1 MVNTTGRSLRNLAGF
16 TGLSCVAIGI
26 YHFALGTA
34 SVPGATDANATVD
47 SRERFYS
54 AYFAGY
60 GLAWL
65 GAARKSPIR
74 ATEIRLLAGL
84 MLVSAVGR
92 VISLVNNGRPH
103 WFQEVLTA
111 VEFVVPAAFFAL
123 IKAELS
129 DGRREGVGELAALAA
144 ELPAVARRT
153 MCAGLLGAAVLL
165 VVRRRPMTSSSCAR
179 GPHGICVWCRPPTP
193 IQPCRKPSAPSPS

>member
-1 MVNTTGRSLRNLAGF
+1 MTGRQLRNLAGF
-16 TGLSCVAIGI
+16 TGLSCVAIGV

-65 GAARKSPIR
+65 RTARKSPIR
-74 ATEIRLLAGL
+74 AGEVRLLAGL
-84 MLVSAVGR
+84 MALSGIGR
-92 VISLVNNGRPH
+92 LISLVHNGRPH

-111 VEFVVPAAFFAL
+111 IEFIVPAAFF
-123 IKAELS
+123 
-129 DGRREGVGELAALAA
+129 GLADADERA
-144 ELPAVARRT
+144 ELPAA
-153 MCAGLLGAAVLL
+153 
-165 VVRRRPMTSSSCAR
+165 S
-179 GPHGICVWCRPPTP
+179 
-193 IQPCRKPSAPSPS
+193 

>member
-1 MVNTTGRSLRNLAGF
+1 MTGRYLKNLAVF

-60 GLAWL
+60 GFAWL

-74 ATEIRLLAGL
+74 AGHVRLLAGL
-84 MLVSAVGR
+84 MLLSAVGR
-92 VISLVNNGRPH
+92 LISLLHTGRPH

-111 VEFVVPAAFFAL
+111 IEFVVPTVFFGIADAEE
-123 IKAELS
+123 KAELN
-129 DGRREGVGELAALAA
+129 
-144 ELPAVARRT
+144 PA
-153 MCAGLLGAAVLL
+153 G
-165 VVRRRPMTSSSCAR
+165 
-179 GPHGICVWCRPPTP
+179 
-193 IQPCRKPSAPSPS
+193 

>member
-1 MVNTTGRSLRNLAGF
+1 MVGTPALTGRHLKTLAGF

-54 AYFAGY
+54 TYFAGY

-65 GAARKSPIR
+65 GAARRSPIR

-92 VISLVNNGRPH
+92 VISLVSSGRPH

-111 VEFVVPAAFFAL
+111 VEFVVPAAFF
-123 IKAELS
+123 
-129 DGRREGVGELAALAA
+129 GLATAD
-144 ELPAVARRT
+144 EKEF
-153 MCAGLLGAAVLL
+153 AG
-165 VVRRRPMTSSSCAR
+165 
-179 GPHGICVWCRPPTP
+179 
-193 IQPCRKPSAPSPS
+193 